1 MRLQESS
8 ILLTGASGGI
18 GRAAA
23 LQLAARGARLWLSGR
38 REDELQKLA
47 AEIRAGGGRAEVL
60 ACDLNEPGAAGRLVE
75 RLMAAET
82 RLDIVIN
89 CAGAMHF
96 GSFEST
102 PDATLE
108 RLWRTNVLA
117 PMRLVQAALPVLRRG
132 GSGLVVNVG
141 SIFGSIAFPC
151 FATYSATKFALRG
164 FSEALR
170 RETAGSGVEVL
181 YFAPRY
187 TRTALN
193 SGAVSEMAQALAM
206 NQDSPERVAAA
217 LVEAIEHNRKER
229 YLGWPE
235 KLFVRINAW
244 FPRLVDRALRKQGE
258 QMRPYA
264 LRQAP

>member
-1 MRLQESS
+1 MHLQDRC
-8 ILLTGASGGI
+8 ILLTGATGGI

-38 REDELQKLA
+38 REEELLALA
-47 AEIRAGGGRAEVL
+47 AQIRREGGRAEVL
-60 ACDLNEPGAAGRLVE
+60 AADLTAPGAARDLIARLRGFEV
-75 RLMAAET
+75 
-82 RLDIVIN
+82 RLDMVIN

-96 GSFEST
+96 GYFEST
-102 PDATLE
+102 PPEAIE
-108 RLWRTNVLA
+108 QLWRTNVLA
-117 PMRLVQAALPVLRRG
+117 PMQLVQAALPMLRQG
-132 GSGLVVNVG
+132 GGLVVNVG

-151 FATYSATKFALRG
+151 FATYSSTKFALRG

-170 RETAGSGVEVL
+170 RELSGSGVEVL

-193 SGAVSEMAQALAM
+193 SGAVSDMASALAM
-206 NQDSPERVAAA
+206 NQDEPETVGSA
-217 LVEAIEHNRKER
+217 LVEAIERNRKER

-244 FPRLVDRALRKQGE
+244 FPRLVDAALRKQGQ

-264 LRQAP
+264 LRQLP

>member
-1 MRLQESS
+1 MQLQDRC
-8 ILLTGASGGI
+8 ILLTGATGGI

-38 REDELQKLA
+38 REAELQELA
-47 AEIRAGGGRAEVL
+47 AQIRREGGRAEVL
-60 ACDLNEPGAAGRLVE
+60 VADLTERGAARDLIARLRSLE
-75 RLMAAET
+75 P

-96 GSFEST
+96 GYFEST
-102 PDATLE
+102 PPEAIE
-108 RLWRTNVLA
+108 QLWRTNVLA
-117 PMRLVQAALPVLRRG
+117 PMQLVQAALPVLRQG
-132 GSGLVVNVG
+132 GGLVVNVG

-151 FATYSATKFALRG
+151 FATYSSTKFALRG
-164 FSEALR
+164 FSEGLR
-170 RETAGSGVEVL
+170 RELSGSGVDVL

-193 SGAVSEMAQALAM
+193 SGAVSDMASALAM
-206 NQDSPERVAAA
+206 NQDEPDTVAAA
-217 LVEAIEHNRKER
+217 LVEAIERNRKER

-244 FPRLVDRALRKQGE
+244 FPRLVDAALRKQGQ

-264 LRQAP
+264 LRQLP

>member
-1 MRLQESS
+1 MQLQDRC
-8 ILLTGASGGI
+8 ILLTGATGGI

-23 LQLAARGARLWLSGR
+23 LQLAARGAKLWLSGR
-38 REDELQKLA
+38 REGELQELA
-47 AEIRAGGGRAEVL
+47 AQIRREGGRAEVL
-60 ACDLNEPGAAGRLVE
+60 VADLTERGAARDLIARLRSVE
-75 RLMAAET
+75 P

-96 GSFEST
+96 GYFEST
-102 PDATLE
+102 PPEAIE
-108 RLWRTNVLA
+108 QLWRTNVLA
-117 PMRLVQAALPVLRRG
+117 PMQLVQAAVPALRQG
-132 GSGLVVNVG
+132 GGLIVNVG

-151 FATYSATKFALRG
+151 FATYSSTKFALRG

-170 RETAGSGVEVL
+170 RELSGSGVDVL

-193 SGAVSEMAQALAM
+193 SGAVSDMARAVGM
-206 NQDSPERVAAA
+206 NQDEPEAVGAA
-217 LVEAIEHNRKER
+217 LVEAIERNRKER

-244 FPRLVDRALRKQGE
+244 FPRLVDAALRKQGQ
-258 QMRPYA
+258 QMKPYA
-264 LRQAP
+264 LRQLP

>member
-1 MRLQESS
+1 MQLQDRC
-8 ILLTGASGGI
+8 ILLTGATGGI

-38 REDELQKLA
+38 REGELQELA
-47 AEIRAGGGRAEVL
+47 AQIRREGGRAEVL
-60 ACDLNEPGAAGRLVE
+60 VADLNERGAARDMISRLRSLE
-75 RLMAAET
+75 P

-89 CAGAMHF
+89 CAGTMHF
-96 GSFEST
+96 GYFEST
-102 PDATLE
+102 PPEAFE
-108 RLWRTNVLA
+108 QLWRTNVLA
-117 PMRLVQAALPVLRRG
+117 PMQLAQAALPVLRQG
-132 GSGLVVNVG
+132 GGLIVNVG

-151 FATYSATKFALRG
+151 FATYSSTKFALRG

-170 RETAGSGVEVL
+170 RELSGSGVDVL

-193 SGAVSEMAQALAM
+193 SGAISAMASALAM
-206 NQDSPERVAAA
+206 NQDEPEAVGAA
-217 LVEAIEHNRKER
+217 LVEAIERNRKER

-244 FPRLVDRALRKQGE
+244 FPRLVDAALRKQGQ

-264 LRQAP
+264 LRQLP

>member
-1 MRLQESS
+1 MQLQDRC
-8 ILLTGASGGI
+8 ILLTGATGGI

-38 REDELQKLA
+38 REAELQELA
-47 AEIRAGGGRAEVL
+47 AQIRREGGRAEVL
-60 ACDLNEPGAAGRLVE
+60 VADLTERGAARDLIARLRSLE
-75 RLMAAET
+75 P

-96 GSFEST
+96 GYFEST
-102 PDATLE
+102 PPEAIE
-108 RLWRTNVLA
+108 QLWRTNVLA
-117 PMRLVQAALPVLRRG
+117 PMQLVQAALPVLRQG
-132 GSGLVVNVG
+132 GGLVVNVG

-151 FATYSATKFALRG
+151 FATYSSTKFALRG
-164 FSEALR
+164 FSEGLR
-170 RETAGSGVEVL
+170 RELSGSGVDVL

-193 SGAVSEMAQALAM
+193 SGAVSEMASALAM
-206 NQDSPERVAAA
+206 NQDEPDAVAAA
-217 LVEAIEHNRKER
+217 LVEAIERNRKER

-244 FPRLVDRALRKQGE
+244 FPRLVDAALRKQGQ

-264 LRQAP
+264 LRQLP